1 MKVLILSIT
10 AGQGHHQCAK
20 AITEYLEGKGITCTT
35 LDAFEYINPLL
46 SESVAKGYL
55 MSTQYSRAA
64 YSKFYR
70 LAELK
75 EKPSA
80 KLSLTRITH
89 NLLSKKLVTY
99 IKKEDPDVI
108 ICTHIFAAQMMTEM
122 KKVRAT
128 TIGIITDFTIHP
140 YWEDTVLDYY
150 VTATEQLNNLV
161 VKKGIS
167 LKKILPFGI
176 PIQPKFA
183 KHIEKRE
190 ARKALGIE
198 DKMTILVI
206 SGSMGYGNMLKIVNQ
221 LDRLD
226 SDFQIISVCGNNKR
240 LKKNIDKL
248 VTRKKIYNCGF
259 VDNVDMMMSAADC
272 IATKPGGLT
281 TSEALAKGLPI
292 ISLRSIPGQEERNL
306 EFLLNN
312 GASMRV
318 SPTFPIDECI
328 FQIIIN
334 RERLKQITQAAK
346 LLGKPNA
353 TADLGD
359 FIANLKEK
367 KSH

>member
-20 AITEYLEGKGITCTT
+20 AITENLEKKGVACTT
-35 LDAFEYINPLL
+35 LDAYEYINPLL

-55 MSTQYSRAA
+55 MATQYSRAA

-70 LAELK
+70 WAELK

-89 NLLSKKLVTY
+89 SLLSKKLVSY
-99 IKKEDPDVI
+99 INNYNPDVI
-108 ICTHIFAAQMMTEM
+108 ICTHIFAAQMITEM
-122 KKVRAT
+122 KKVTAT

-150 VTATEQLNNLV
+150 VTAGEQLNNLV
-161 VKKGIS
+161 SKKGIPLS
-167 LKKILPFGI
+167 KILPFGI
-176 PIQPKFA
+176 PIQSKFA
-183 KHIEKRE
+183 NYISKQD
-190 ARKALGIE
+190 ARTILGIE
-198 DKMTILVI
+198 DKTTVLVI
-206 SGSMGYGNMLKIVNQ
+206 SGSMGYGNMLKIINQ
-221 LDRLD
+221 LDRLNM
-226 SDFQIISVCGNNKR
+226 DFQMISVCGNNKR
-240 LKKNIDKL
+240 VKQNIDKL
-248 VTRKKIYNCGF
+248 VTRKKLYNFGF
-259 VDNVDMMMSAADC
+259 VDNVDVLMSAADC

-306 EFLLNN
+306 DFLLNN
-312 GASMRV
+312 GAGMGV
-318 SPTFPIDECI
+318 SPTFPIDECM
-328 FQIIIN
+328 FQLIAN
-334 RERLKQITQAAK
+334 HQRLPQIAQAAK

-359 FIANLKEK
+359 FIVKLKEK
-367 KSH
+367 KPN